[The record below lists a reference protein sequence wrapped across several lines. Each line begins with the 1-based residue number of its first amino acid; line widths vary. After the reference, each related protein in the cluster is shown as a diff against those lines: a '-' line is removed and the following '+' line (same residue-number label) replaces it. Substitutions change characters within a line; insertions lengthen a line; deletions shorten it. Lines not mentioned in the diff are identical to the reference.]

1 MLGGLED
8 EAAVVAMSELTV
20 DADRTQLIG
29 ENSPNNRD
37 HAPRRGKR
45 SEHVTRWPRLTPFEA
60 DRLGLMRRRRNTHRV
75 IVPSRAL

>member
-8 EAAVVAMSELTV
+8 EAAVVAVSELTI
-20 DADRTQLIG
+20 DADRAQLIS

-45 SEHVTRWPRLTPFEA
+45 DEHVTRWPRLTPFEA